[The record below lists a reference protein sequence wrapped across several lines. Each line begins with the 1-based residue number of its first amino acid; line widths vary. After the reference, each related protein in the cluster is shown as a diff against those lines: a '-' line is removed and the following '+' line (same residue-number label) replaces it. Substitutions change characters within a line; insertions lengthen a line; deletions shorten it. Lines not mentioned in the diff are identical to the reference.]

1 MVVLD
6 AAALIAVMKNEPA
19 ANTVG
24 DLLHG
29 STVMSSVNY
38 CEVIDHLL
46 RLVRVDQDWI
56 DLHLAPVMHTSLQV
70 VAPDAQLA
78 EEAAQVQAVNYHSR
92 DCPISLA
99 DSFSIATA
107 ISVNAPLATSDPA
120 IIGVLAEMDHQAI
133 ALPNSR
139 GEFPQ

>member
-6 AAALIAVMKNEPA
+6 AAALIALMKNEPA
-19 ANTVG
+19 ASAVG
-24 DLLHG
+24 DLLLG

-38 CEVIDHLL
+38 YEVIDHLL
-46 RLVRVDQDWI
+46 RIVRVDQDWI
-56 DLHLAPVMHTSLQV
+56 DLHMAPVLHTSLQV

-78 EEAAQVQAVNYHSR
+78 EGAAHVRAVRYHPR

-107 ISVNAPLATSDPA
+107 ISANAPLATSDPA
-120 IIGVLAEMDHQAI
+120 IISVLAAIDHQAI